1 MFDAAQHPVPRSG
14 AQFAAWLS
22 LAACLALAA
31 CARPTP
37 EQQVRARIVALQ
49 QAIDARDPGDVE
61 AMLADDFIGNE
72 GLDRRGARQ
81 LAAGMFLRYRD
92 VSAKLGPATVELR
105 GQRDAVARFGVL
117 ATAGSGG
124 LLPENGQVYEVETG
138 WRLVDGEW
146 MLRSAEW
153 KPKL

>member
-1 MFDAAQHPVPRSG
+1 MVAAAQHRFPR
-14 AQFAAWLS
+14 ARPRFPAW
-22 LAACLALAA
+22 LALAA
-31 CARPTP
+31 CLFAAGCTRQSP

-49 QAIDARDPGDVE
+49 QAIDARDAGDVD

-72 GLDRRGARQ
+72 GIDKRGARQ

-105 GQRDAVARFGVL
+105 GERDAVARFGVL

-124 LLPENGQVYEVETG
+124 LLPDDGQIYEVETG
-138 WRLVDGEW
+138 WREVDGEW
-146 MLRSAEW
+146 MLRNAEW